1 MAAIMNAFDAML
13 DRIGFTAS
21 ARAVLTDPDKEN
33 IQIGTLR
40 QFTDEGVQT
49 LCKSLRNPGGTVAAV
64 APAAAVAAAV
74 APPPIIPIVG
84 GRRGRRI
91 RNVPPAAAAVAAPP
105 VVQNIRNP
113 GVYVSALAEMN
124 LTITCYIARHYYR
137 TNRTLTADLITL
149 DSIERYQMYKKA
161 EKDYKEPD
169 ELLKLTK
176 VDKVQDFIDDFP
188 EHLEKYVGQDGRPL
202 SYVIR
207 NDVVIP
213 DEDDDP
219 TYGEPGCA
227 YASFRDEIAA
237 RSSIAGNHYSVDNAR
252 VLQLLNDAI
261 AAHTHVKAWVKD
273 YQRSHD
279 GRNAWFTFRTH
290 YRGQSE
296 LETIQ
301 VKAEQRLDN
310 LIYRGEKPRY
320 NFELHVS
327 NHRKSHNEILKASG
341 IALQESVKVRKLTSS
356 LQAPELKTAKA
367 TIAAID
373 TLRQNFDECV
383 NYLKGQIHRNDSGQ
397 TEDRQVSS
405 AASNANGNKRKAS
418 DGNEDSSNKKKGK
431 KGKNKLDRWYS
442 PAEYRALPQ
451 KQKDALKAARKA
463 RKAAAASTDT
473 GNGNAAGDTTPTPTS
488 GGTSQRQSS
497 NTNLQKDF

>member
-1 MAAIMNAFDAML
+1 MAAIMNDFNDML
-13 DRIGFTAS
+13 TRIGFTAS
-21 ARAVLTDPDKEN
+21 ARDVLTDPDKEN

-64 APAAAVAAAV
+64 APVAPAVV
-74 APPPIIPIVG
+74 PPPIIPIVG
-84 GRRGRRI
+84 GRRGRAI
-91 RNVPPAAAAVAAPP
+91 RRVQVQPVAAGVLAAP

-113 GVYVSALAEMN
+113 GVYVSALAELN
-124 LTITCYIARHYYR
+124 LTITCYIARHYHR
-137 TNRTLTADLITL
+137 TNRTLTADIITL
-149 DSIERYQMYKKA
+149 DRIERYQLYKKA

-207 NDVVIP
+207 SDAVIP
-213 DEDDDP
+213 DEDTDP

-237 RSSIAGNHYSVDNAR
+237 RSSIVGNHYAVDNAR

-261 AAHTHVKAWVKD
+261 ATHSHVKAWVKD

-279 GRNAWFTFRTH
+279 GRNAWFTFRAH

-301 VKAEQRLDN
+301 VKAEQRLDQ
-310 LIYRGEKPRY
+310 LQYRGEKPRY

-327 NHRKSHNEILKASG
+327 NHRKSHNEILKSSG
-341 IALQESVKVRKLTSS
+341 IPLQEQVKVRKLTASI
-356 LQAPELKTAKA
+356 LAPELKTAKS

-405 AASNANGNKRKAS
+405 AASKQNENKRKAT
-418 DGNEDSSNKKKGK
+418 DDNGNSNNKKKGK

-442 PAEYRALPQ
+442 PAEYRALPE
-451 KQKDALKAARKA
+451 KDKIALRNARKA
-463 RKAAAASTDT
+463 RKAAAASTDN
-473 GNGNAAGDTTPTPTS
+473 GNGNAAGDTTPTS

>member
-1 MAAIMNAFDAML
+1 MAAIAFDDML
-13 DRIGFTAS
+13 NRIGFTAS

-33 IQIGTLR
+33 IKIETLR
-40 QFTDEGVQT
+40 QFTDEGVQI

-64 APAAAVAAAV
+64 APAAPAAAAV
-74 APPPIIPIVG
+74 VPPAIIPVVG
-84 GRRGRRI
+84 GRRGRAI
-91 RNVPPAAAAVAAPP
+91 RRGQVQPAAAAAPVAP
-105 VVQNIRNP
+105 VIQNIRNP
-113 GVYVSALAEMN
+113 GVYVSALAELN

-137 TNRTLTADLITL
+137 TNRTLTADIITL
-149 DSIERYQMYKKA
+149 DQIERYQLYKKA

-207 NDVVIP
+207 NDEAIP

-237 RSSIAGNHYSVDNAR
+237 RSSIVGNHYSVDNAR

-261 AAHTHVKAWVKD
+261 AAHSHVKAWVKD

-279 GRNAWFTFRTH
+279 GRGAWFTFRTH

-301 VKAEQRLDN
+301 VKAEQRLDQ
-310 LIYRGEKPRY
+310 LQYRGEKPRY

-341 IALQESVKVRKLTSS
+341 IALQEQVKVRKLTSS
-356 LQAPELKTAKA
+356 LLAPELKTAKT

-373 TLRQNFDECV
+373 SLRLNFDECV
-383 NYLKGQIHRNDSGQ
+383 NYLKGQIHRSDA
-397 TEDRQVSS
+397 TMEDRQVSS
-405 AASNANGNKRKAS
+405 AASNPNGNKRKAA
-418 DGNEDSSNKKKGK
+418 DDNGNSNNRKKGK

-442 PAEYRALPQ
+442 PAEYRALS
-451 KQKDALKAARKA
+451 QKDKLALKDARKA
-463 RKAAAASTDT
+463 RKAAATSSDS
-473 GNGNAAGDTTPTPTS
+473 GNGDATGDTTPTS